1 VKFGLK
7 VKNKMSEFLLELF
20 SEEIPPDLQINAR
33 ENLFKNLWDFFNN
46 QGINFKKNERFST
59 PNRIIIYFNQLDKI
73 IFKSSKEIRGPN
85 VNSPDSSIDG
95 FLRSNNINKLS
106 LFKKL
111 TDRGEFYFYKKP
123 GEKIKTLDILENNLP
138 ILLSKIP
145 WKKSMKWSDFNL
157 SWGRPLKSIFCI
169 FDGKKLNFKFGHLNS
184 QNYVIVDTEFEEK
197 TKKFSNFK
205 SYVNFFNDKG
215 IIIDQNLRK
224 KKIEQQLKKIQIKNN
239 FLTEN
244 EDKILKEVNNI
255 VEQPY
260 VIKCNFS
267 DKYLTIPKEILL
279 IAIRNQL
286 KFFHCLNYKKEFS
299 NTCLVVSNKKDI
311 KGYIREGN
319 ERVLEARL
327 NDAKFFWEKNKSQN
341 LLKQIGKLKKINY
354 FNNLGSYFD
363 KVSRM
368 RKLGS
373 LISDEMLISKE
384 KVEVSCSISKVDL
397 MSDIVGEFPE
407 LQGIL
412 GGYFA
417 ESQGFDKEISLAL
430 KEQYLPTGLSSK
442 IQKKPYSIALTLT
455 DKIDTLVGFFGT
467 NVKPT
472 SSKDPF
478 ALRRTALGLIR
489 VLVENKINIKL
500 NDLIQYSIKIYDEQ
514 GIKLI
519 NQNTSKEINNFLLDR
534 LKFFMK
540 EKEIRADIVQAATNS
555 FTLNDINLFYIKS
568 KILNNY
574 LSNQKGNDLIST
586 FKRASNI
593 LENEIKN
600 SNINLSNNIDVGL
613 FKNEFEKN
621 LFKKI
626 QDIKKHFSSVINEE
640 NYLQTLDVLSEAKK
654 TVYDFFDN
662 VKVNDEDFNIKKN
675 RLELIKM
682 LCKTFN
688 NFIEFSSIE
697 NKL

>member
-1 VKFGLK
+1 
-7 VKNKMSEFLLELF
+7 M
-20 SEEIPPDLQINAR
+20 
-33 ENLFKNLWDFFNN
+33 
-46 QGINFKKNERFST
+46 
-59 PNRIIIYFNQLDKI
+59 
-73 IFKSSKEIRGPN
+73 
-85 VNSPDSSIDG
+85 
-95 FLRSNNINKLS
+95 
-106 LFKKL
+106 
-111 TDRGEFYFYKKP
+111 
-123 GEKIKTLDILENNLP
+123 
-138 ILLSKIP
+138 
-145 WKKSMKWSDFNL
+145 
-157 SWGRPLKSIFCI
+157 
-169 FDGKKLNFKFGHLNS
+169 
-184 QNYVIVDTEFEEK
+184 
-197 TKKFSNFK
+197 
-205 SYVNFFNDKG
+205 
-215 IIIDQNLRK
+215 
-224 KKIEQQLKKIQIKNN
+224 
-239 FLTEN
+239 
-244 EDKILKEVNNI
+244 
-255 VEQPY
+255 
-260 VIKCNFS
+260 
-267 DKYLTIPKEILL
+267 
-279 IAIRNQL
+279 
-286 KFFHCLNYKKEFS
+286 
-299 NTCLVVSNKKDI
+299 
-311 KGYIREGN
+311 
-319 ERVLEARL
+319 
-327 NDAKFFWEKNKSQN
+327 
-341 LLKQIGKLKKINY
+341 
-354 FNNLGSYFD
+354 
-363 KVSRM
+363 
-368 RKLGS
+368 
-373 LISDEMLISKE
+373 
-384 KVEVSCSISKVDL
+384 
-397 MSDIVGEFPE
+397 
-407 LQGIL
+407 
-412 GGYFA
+412 
-417 ESQGFDKEISLAL
+417 
-430 KEQYLPTGLSSK
+430 
-442 IQKKPYSIALTLT
+442 
-455 DKIDTLVGFFGT
+455 VGFFGT

-697 NKL
+697 NKLWVKLPLTLIPKKLGI